1 MSIHNE
7 VSNEIAVALLAG
19 REKDPEQLKRLK
31 EVVFKIHEALQ
42 GMTSNARTQRHRAQV
57 AGEDKKGNR

>member
-31 EVVFKIHEALQ
+31 DVVFKIHETLQ
-42 GMTSNARTQRHRAQV
+42 GMTSKARTQRRHAEAAR
-57 AGEDKKGNR
+57 EDKKE

>member
-7 VSNEIAVALLAG
+7 VSSEIAVALLAG
-19 REKDPEQLKRLK
+19 REKDPEQLNRLK

-42 GMTSNARTQRHRAQV
+42 EMRSDSRSPRRAQA
-57 AGEDKKGNR
+57 AGDNKKEKR